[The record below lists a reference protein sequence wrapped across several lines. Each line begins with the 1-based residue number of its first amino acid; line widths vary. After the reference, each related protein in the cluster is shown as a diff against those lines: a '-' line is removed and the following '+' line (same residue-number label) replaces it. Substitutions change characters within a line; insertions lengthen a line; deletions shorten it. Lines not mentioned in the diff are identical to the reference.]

1 VRLFLIAVV
10 QESGTERVLGICCD
24 ALNLAILPRLIYNA
38 SGRSGCT
45 AAHGIGRRTIP
56 MKRLVRGIIA
66 FGCLSFGM
74 LSVSSAVAQKSGGIL
89 KVYHRDSPASM
100 SILEEGTNSTEI
112 PMMGVFNNLVMYD
125 QHVAQNSLAT
135 IVPEL
140 AADWSTSEDGKQ
152 LTFHLRQDVKW
163 HDGKPFTANNVKCTW
178 ELLTGKSSEKLR
190 LNPRKS
196 WYNNI
201 EEITTSG
208 DDEVTFVLKRPQPA
222 LIALLASGYAPVY
235 PCHVPPRDMRTHPI
249 GTGPFKFVEF
259 KPNERIVVARNPDYW
274 KKGRPYLEGIEYT
287 IIPNRSTAILS
298 FIAGKF
304 DMTFPFEVSIPL
316 LRDVQTQA
324 PQAICDLVPGN
335 ASTNLLV
342 NRDKPPFDNPEIR
355 RALMLSLDRK
365 SFIDILAEGHG
376 DIGGAMEP
384 PPAGVWGMP
393 PDFLATIPGYG
404 PDVSKNRAEARA
416 IMARLGYGP
425 DKRFAI
431 KVAARNI
438 PGYRDPAVILIDQLK
453 DIYVDGELDPV
464 ETANWFPKL
473 ARKDYHIGLNNTGSG
488 VDDPDQQLFENYGCG
503 SERNYT
509 AYCNAELEKQFAQQS
524 VEADQEKRRKL
535 VWEIDKKLQEDGAR
549 PIIYHFRAATCWQ
562 PKVRGLTIMINSQ
575 YNGWRFEDLW
585 LDE

>member
-1 VRLFLIAVV
+1 
-10 QESGTERVLGICCD
+10 
-24 ALNLAILPRLIYNA
+24 
-38 SGRSGCT
+38 
-45 AAHGIGRRTIP
+45 
-56 MKRLVRGIIA
+56 MKRLVRD
-66 FGCLSFGM
+66 FVVSGCVLSSILGADTA
-74 LSVSSAVAQKSGGIL
+74 LAQKSGGIL

-125 QHVAQNSLAT
+125 QHVAQNSLST
-135 IVPEL
+135 IVPDL
-140 AADWSTSEDGKQ
+140 ATDWSTSEDGKQ

-163 HDGKPFTANNVKCTW
+163 HDGKPFTANDVKCTW
-178 ELLTGKSSEKLR
+178 DMLTGKSSEKLR

-196 WYNNI
+196 WYSNI
-201 EEITTSG
+201 EEITTNG
-208 DDEVTFVLKRPQPA
+208 DHEATFVLKRPQPW

-235 PCHVPPRDMRTHPI
+235 PCHVSPRDMRTHPI

-274 KKGRPYLEGIEYT
+274 KKGRPYLDGIEYT

-316 LRDVQTQA
+316 LKDIKSQA
-324 PQAICDLVPGN
+324 PQAICDLAPGN
-335 ASTNLLV
+335 ASTNLIL

-355 RALMLSLDRK
+355 RAMMLSLDRK
-365 SFIDILAEGHG
+365 SFIDILAEGQG
-376 DIGGAMEP
+376 DIGGAMQP
-384 PPAGVWGMP
+384 PPAGIWGMP
-393 PDFLATIPGYG
+393 PELLKTVPGYD
-404 PDVSKNRAEARA
+404 PDVQKNRAEARQ
-416 IMARLGYGP
+416 IMEKLGYGP
-425 DKRFAI
+425 DNRLKLT
-431 KVAARNI
+431 VSARNI
-438 PGYRDPAVILIDQLK
+438 AIFRDPAVILIDQLK
-453 DIYVDGELDPV
+453 EIYIDGALDPV
-464 ETANWFPKL
+464 ETANWFPKV
-473 ARKDYHIGLNNTGSG
+473 ARKDYQIGQNNTGSG
-488 VDDPDQQLFENYGCG
+488 VDDPDQQFYENYGCG

-509 AYCNAELEKQFAQQS
+509 GYCNPELEKQFARQS
-524 VEADQEKRRKL
+524 MEADPEKRRKL

-562 PKVRGLTIMINSQ
+562 PKVKGLTIMVNSQ